1 MKINYFIACLL
12 FSIIPLLNG
21 CIAHSTISESVMFQS
36 DKKNPV
42 HKNTSGFG
50 FAGSYTPTR
59 KTAARFAEIVYPE
72 YSTRNSDLPINP
84 NQFSGGLYYA
94 GFDSLGRY
102 AFSVTAGVL
111 VVGIDATAKIWG
123 RNYVTAGY
131 SLGGHGQ
138 LYLQHRTL
146 NNSKHSIALGLG
158 YQRTAFF
165 FNSPSGGFGIDSNGL
180 DSFGVRSSIIFK
192 NDTELAARNKVGV
205 YMGYAPLIDYPVIQ
219 LTLVMGRF

>member
-1 MKINYFIACLL
+1 
-12 FSIIPLLNG
+12 
-21 CIAHSTISESVMFQS
+21 MFQS
-36 DKKNPV
+36 DKKNPI
-42 HKNTSGFG
+42 HKNTTGLG

-59 KTAARFAEIVYPE
+59 KTASRFAEQEYPE
-72 YSTRNSDLPINP
+72 YYTPNRDLPINP

-94 GFDSLGRY
+94 GFDSLVRY

-111 VVGIDATAKIWG
+111 VVGLDATAKIKG
-123 RNYVTAGY
+123 RNYVTAAY

-146 NNSKHSIALGLG
+146 NNSKHAIALGLG

-165 FNSPSGGFGIDSNGL
+165 LPREGFHVESKGL

-192 NDTELAARNKVGV
+192 NETELAARNKFGV
-205 YMGYAPLIDYPVIQ
+205 YMGYAPLIDYPIVQ
-219 LTLVMGRF
+219 FTLVMGRF